1 MKNTPQGI
9 NRKLEDIEEW
19 IGDEE
24 DRVVD
29 ITQLEQ
35 QKEKRT

>member
-29 ITQLEQ
+29 ITQLE
-35 QKEKRT
+35 